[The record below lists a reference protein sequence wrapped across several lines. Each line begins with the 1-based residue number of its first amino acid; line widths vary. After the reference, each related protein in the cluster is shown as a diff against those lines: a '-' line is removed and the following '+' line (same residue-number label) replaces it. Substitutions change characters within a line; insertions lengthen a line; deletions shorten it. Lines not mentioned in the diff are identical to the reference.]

1 MPEYLVLLH
10 EQPSDFAAFSP
21 EDLEKIIGEYIAW
34 RHKLEAEGKFAGGQK
49 LRDEGGRHLS
59 GWNGDFRVTDGP
71 YAEAKEVIGGL
82 FAIKADDY
90 EKAVEIARE
99 CPHLKYG
106 GRIELREIEP
116 TP

>member
-1 MPEYLVLLH
+1 
-10 EQPSDFAAFSP
+10 
-21 EDLEKIIGEYIAW
+21 
-34 RHKLEAEGKFAGGQK
+34 
-49 LRDEGGRHLS
+49 
-59 GWNGDFRVTDGP
+59 
-71 YAEAKEVIGGL
+71 VIGGL